1 MAITE
6 WHKPIH
12 EIQKG
17 EVTRERCYLEPYYFF
32 NGNLKDYSELLEYA
46 YTKKYLPDI
55 HETSTQYDEFL
66 EKHPICFHSYD
77 VKKGKAPTYQQLR
90 EWSSGAN
97 TACDEKHK
105 WDDRRTSK
113 RNEISRIADENLA
126 AQITEDLPYFYTSVK
141 KDMEMVDE
149 SVDNSKN
156 MGTLTPHQA
165 ESATKAKH
173 HIVDSILKLTGK
185 DKDFKLKAD
194 IESDTRLNMTGEVT
208 VSSSEDKLK
217 RMQELAERMEN
228 MEYD

>member
-6 WHKPIH
+6 WHTPIH

-17 EVTRERCYLEPYYFF
+17 EVQRERCYLEPYYHF
-32 NGNLKDYSELLEYA
+32 NGELKEYSELLQYA
-46 YTKKYLPDI
+46 YNKKYAPDMPQTCP
-55 HETSTQYDEFL
+55 ENDEFL
-66 EKHPICFHSYD
+66 EKHPICFHPHD
-77 VKKGKAPTYQQLR
+77 IKKGQAPSHDQLKH
-90 EWSSGAN
+90 WSKGKN
-97 TACDEKHK
+97 ITCDKK
-105 WDDRRTSK
+105 YSWNDRRSSK
-113 RNEISRIADENLA
+113 RNEISRLADENLA

-141 KDMEMVDE
+141 KDMGMVDE
-149 SVDNSKN
+149 SVNNSKD